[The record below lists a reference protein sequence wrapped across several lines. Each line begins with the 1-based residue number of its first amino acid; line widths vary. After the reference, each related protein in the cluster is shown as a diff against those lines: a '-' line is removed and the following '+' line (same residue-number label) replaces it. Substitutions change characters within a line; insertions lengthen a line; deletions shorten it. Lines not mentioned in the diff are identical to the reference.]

1 MPDFLTELPF
11 WVAFGFLFLGAML
24 RGQGTYWIGRIAT
37 EQTLRRTRPTGGW
50 RLRAHR
56 ALSHQGTQTGVA
68 AIRRW
73 GLLIVPV
80 AYLTVGFQSMV
91 MAGAGVLRIPWPR
104 FTLAQV
110 PGAVAWAGI
119 YSTIGFAIWN
129 AALAAAAGS
138 PAGIAV
144 LVVLVVLAALIVT
157 VLAIRRRHR
166 PHQ

>member
-11 WVAFGFLFLGAML
+11 WVAFGFLFVGAML
-24 RGQGTYWIGRIAT
+24 RGQGTYWIGRVAT
-37 EQTLRRTRPTGGW
+37 EQTLRRTRPTSGW
-50 RLRAHR
+50 RLRAHQ
-56 ALSHQGTQTGVA
+56 ALSHQGTRTGVA

-73 GLLIVPV
+73 GLLVVPV

-110 PGAVAWAGI
+110 PGALAWAGI
-119 YSTIGFAIWN
+119 YSTIGFAIWT
-129 AALAAAAGS
+129 AAIAAAAGS

-144 LVVLVVLAALIVT
+144 LVAIALLILAVVLLH
-157 VLAIRRRHR
+157 RRHR
-166 PHQ
+166 RTRPHP